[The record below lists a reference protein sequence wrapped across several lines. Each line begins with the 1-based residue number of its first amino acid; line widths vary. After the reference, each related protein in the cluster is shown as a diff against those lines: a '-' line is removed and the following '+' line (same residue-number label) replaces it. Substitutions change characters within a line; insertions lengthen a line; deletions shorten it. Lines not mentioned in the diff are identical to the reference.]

1 MCVDSVSHYAACD
14 WLVLEGNAGAHQW
27 YVSLPMWLLVLKL
40 LDMVL
45 DKLICTV
52 IPINHPGGMK
62 VKADRDESSPY
73 AAMLASQDVAT
84 RCKVSILK
92 FLGITFNLILSPA
105 VFCGISLDWCLPS
118 YDGMS
123 VHDSDVILHC
133 SFEMSC
139 LRVVFR
145 LVSLSHVGV
154 AFFHQGAFF
163 HEVSCQGVYGLLF
176 LE

>member
-1 MCVDSVSHYAACD
+1 M
-14 WLVLEGNAGAHQW
+14 
-27 YVSLPMWLLVLKL
+27 LKL

-73 AAMLASQDVAT
+73 AAMLASRDVAT

-105 VFCGISLDWCLPS
+105 VFCGISLD
-118 YDGMS
+118 
-123 VHDSDVILHC
+123 
-133 SFEMSC
+133 
-139 LRVVFR
+139 
-145 LVSLSHVGV
+145 
-154 AFFHQGAFF
+154 
-163 HEVSCQGVYGLLF
+163 
-176 LE
+176 